1 MKSTGERIKA
11 LLNEKKMTQRQLAE
25 LSGVTESAL
34 SHYIKGDRI
43 PSGVASVNIAYALST
58 TINYI
63 LGKDDLLDFSS
74 VKRILEQNKNKMTN
88 EEKAELIELLFR
100 KDYKEETIMD
110 RKQESLYK
118 YEVYCPVCGAT
129 WKRKTRCKLVRD
141 SDLFY
146 CKRCEVELKVRLI
159 GGKETI

>member
-1 MKSTGERIKA
+1 MEAENDKMKSTGERIKA

-25 LSGVTESAL
+25 LSGVTESAI

-43 PSGVASVNIAYALST
+43 PSGVVSANIAYALST

-63 LGKDDLLDFSS
+63 LGKDDLLDFFS

-100 KDYKEETIMD
+100 KD
-110 RKQESLYK
+110 
-118 YEVYCPVCGAT
+118 
-129 WKRKTRCKLVRD
+129 
-141 SDLFY
+141 
-146 CKRCEVELKVRLI
+146 
-159 GGKETI
+159 

>member
-1 MKSTGERIKA
+1 MKSTGERIKT
-11 LLNEKKMTQRQLAE
+11 LLKEEKMTQKQLAE

-43 PSGVASVNIAYALST
+43 PSGVVSANIAYALRT
-58 TINYI
+58 TVNYI
-63 LGKDDLLDFSS
+63 LGKEDILDFSS

-88 EEKAELIELLFR
+88 EEKAEI
-100 KDYKEETIMD
+100 IID

-146 CKRCEVELKVRLI
+146 CKRCEVELKVKVI
-159 GGKETI
+159 GGK